1 MAAGARKRRMP
12 VIAIVSRQH
21 SDRVPATHSSGQKL
35 VDVADIVFDNHCPP
49 GDCVLAIEGLDWNTG
64 PASTV
69 TGAMIINMLR
79 CEVAQRLMARGMKPV
94 LLPSH
99 QLVGNAS
106 AAEQL
111 ERFYEAYRKSLRH
124 LYE

>member
-1 MAAGARKRRMP
+1 M
-12 VIAIVSRQH
+12 
-21 SDRVPATHSSGQKL
+21 D
-35 VDVADIVFDNHCPP
+35 
-49 GDCVLAIEGLDWNTG
+49 GLEWRTG

-79 CEVAQRLMARGMKPV
+79 CETAARLLARGIKPV

-99 QLVGNAS
+99 QFVGNAS

-111 ERFYEAYRKSLRH
+111 ERFYEAYRKSLAH
-124 LYE
+124 LYA